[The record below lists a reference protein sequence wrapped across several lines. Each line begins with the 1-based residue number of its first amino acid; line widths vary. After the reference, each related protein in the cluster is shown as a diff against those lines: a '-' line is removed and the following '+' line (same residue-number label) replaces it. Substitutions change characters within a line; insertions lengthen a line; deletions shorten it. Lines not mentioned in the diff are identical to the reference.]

1 MSSLSWELNWCPLET
16 QQAFLTA
23 ELSFQSLFL
32 QGLFLFW
39 ADGSE
44 GGDLNLQIRK
54 RKTESLVKR
63 FDTEKFARDV
73 TGDSL
78 KEENYLQVLSF

>member
-1 MSSLSWELNWCPLET
+1 M
-16 QQAFLTA
+16 
-23 ELSFQSLFL
+23 
-32 QGLFLFW
+32 
-39 ADGSE
+39 
-44 GGDLNLQIRK
+44 NLQIRK